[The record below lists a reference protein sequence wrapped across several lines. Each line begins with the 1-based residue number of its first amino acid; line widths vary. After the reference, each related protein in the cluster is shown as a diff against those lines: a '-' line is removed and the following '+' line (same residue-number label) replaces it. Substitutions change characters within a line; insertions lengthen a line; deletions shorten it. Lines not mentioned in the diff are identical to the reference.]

1 MPEQKDYTNNTPV
14 PQRKPKEALVKTPV
28 VERKKKGVTERLVNG
43 LIGPN
48 GVRAIAKYIGSE
60 IVLPMVKNVFV
71 DSFTT
76 GLNMAVFGDEG
87 QKRNNNSRSNVPWNN
102 NSRSSQNN
110 KTSYNTQYQ
119 NSQITRANVNSST
132 MYSIREVGFPNR
144 DEAAMVL
151 DTMRYN
157 IDQYGQVSV
166 ADYYD
171 WVGMS
176 NITTYTDVNYGWT
189 DLYSARIITLRG
201 GMFGITL
208 PPADV
213 IES

>member
-14 PQRKPKEALVKTPV
+14 KQRTPKEALVKTAV

-48 GVRAIAKYIGSE
+48 GIRAIAKYIGSE
-60 IVLPMVKNVFV
+60 IVIPMVKDVFY

-76 GLNMAVFGDEG
+76 GLRMAVYKDEG
-87 QKRNNNSRSNVPWNN
+87 QRRNKNPQSNVPWNT
-102 NSRSSQNN
+102 NSYSSRNN

-119 NSQITRANVNSST
+119 NTQVARANINSST
-132 MYSIREVGFPNR
+132 LYNVREVGFPNR

-157 IDQYGQVSV
+157 IEQYGQVSV

-171 WVGMS
+171 WVGMG
-176 NITTYTDVNYGWT
+176 NITSYTDVNYGWT
-189 DLYSARIITLRG
+189 DLYTARIITLRG

-208 PPADV
+208 PAADV

>member
-14 PQRKPKEALVKTPV
+14 QQRKPKEALVKTPV

-60 IVLPMVKNVFV
+60 IVIPMVKDVFY

-76 GLNMAVFGDEG
+76 GLRMAVYKDEG
-87 QKRNNNSRSNVPWNN
+87 ERRNKNPQSNVPWNT
-102 NSRSSQNN
+102 NSRSSRNN

-119 NSQITRANVNSST
+119 NSQIARANVNSST
-132 MYSIREVGFPNR
+132 VYNIREVGFPNR

-176 NITTYTDVNYGWT
+176 NITSYTDVNYGWT

>member
-1 MPEQKDYTNNTPV
+1 MPEQKDYTNKKQPV
-14 PQRKPKEALVKTPV
+14 ERKPKEALVKTPV
-28 VERKKKGVTERLVNG
+28 VERKKKGITERLVNG

-48 GVRAIAKYIGSE
+48 GVRAIGSYIGRE

-76 GLNMAVFGDEG
+76 GINMAVFGDEG
-87 QKRNNNSRSNVPWNN
+87 QKRNSGNRSNVPW
-102 NSRSSQNN
+102 QNN
-110 KTSYNTQYQ
+110 QRSTQNNRTNYQTQYQ
-119 NSQITRANVNSST
+119 NNQITKANVSGGT
-132 MYSIREVGFPNR
+132 VYSIREVGFADR

-157 IDQYGQVSV
+157 VDQYGQVSV

-171 WVGMS
+171 WVGMG
-176 NITTYTDVNYGWT
+176 NITTYADVNYGWT

-213 IES
+213 IEG

>member
-1 MPEQKDYTNNTPV
+1 MPEQKDYTNNAPV

-60 IVLPMVKNVFV
+60 IVLPMVKDVFY

-76 GLNMAVFGDEG
+76 GLRMAVYKDEG
-87 QKRNNNSRSNVPWNN
+87 QRRNKNPQSNIPWNSTSHS
-102 NSRSSQNN
+102 SRNN

-119 NSQITRANVNSST
+119 NSQVAKANVNSST